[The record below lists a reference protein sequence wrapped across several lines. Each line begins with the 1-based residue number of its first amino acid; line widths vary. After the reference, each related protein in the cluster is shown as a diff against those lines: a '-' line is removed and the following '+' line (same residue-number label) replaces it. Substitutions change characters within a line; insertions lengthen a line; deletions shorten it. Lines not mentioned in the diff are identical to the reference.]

1 MDRTGK
7 GQSLSASVG
16 ACMKVT
22 AHVITC
28 VNVVSGVET
37 ISILSSSSLLYRT
50 RLRSISVAEKHTLA
64 CSTHTTM
71 PSASTSSNLEST
83 SAIVS

>member
-22 AHVITC
+22 AHVITRS
-28 VNVVSGVET
+28 VNVVSGVESET
-37 ISILSSSSLLYRT
+37 ISILSSS
-50 RLRSISVAEKHTLA
+50 
-64 CSTHTTM
+64 
-71 PSASTSSNLEST
+71 
-83 SAIVS
+83 